1 MVDKMPVAT
10 KPVLPPLQTP
20 KSTSFPS
27 DLLKTPLSGVG
38 AVIKQEDDLK
48 TPITPPSAYTDFLK
62 ALTPV
67 LTSPPPLSALP
78 RTFPSDD
85 SSGRNTPT
93 SEPSTSS
100 SFSPCRCDSI
110 KSPNGAPPTPSS
122 AFAHTR
128 PTSAG
133 LRRLRIPQSP
143 LHSAPLQTP
152 GSAPSPMSASVAR
165 SPFSP
170 ADWNLDSNGHRYFEA
185 PRSACIRP
193 VSVRSVVTR
202 TVTYK
207 RTPLDP
213 APKGK
218 KRKLDAPEMPPP
230 PAVPASTAVV

>member
-1 MVDKMPVAT
+1 MPATT

-20 KSTSFPS
+20 KSASFPS
-27 DLLKTPLSGVG
+27 DLLRTPLSGVG
-38 AVIKQEDDLK
+38 CVIKQEDSLT

-62 ALTPV
+62 ALTPI

-78 RTFPSDD
+78 RSLSSDA

-100 SFSPCRCDSI
+100 SFSSCKCDGV
-110 KSPNGAPPTPSS
+110 KSPNAAPPTPSS
-122 AFAHTR
+122 AYAHTR
-128 PTSAG
+128 PASAG

-143 LHSAPLQTP
+143 LP
-152 GSAPSPMSASVAR
+152 GGAQSPMSASIAR

-170 ADWNLDSNGHRYFEA
+170 ADWNLDSTGHRYFET

-207 RTPLDP
+207 RTDLDP

-218 KRKLDAPEMPPP
+218 KRKLDSPDMPPP
-230 PAVPASTAVV
+230 PAASTSTAVV